1 LTIANRVRIRA
12 PRPSDAERV
21 TALVVAFD
29 VEEYGAPDF
38 ELDDLLADWRS
49 TGLDLERDAW
59 VAELADRTLAAYA
72 ALHFNENAEVYV
84 DHASRGLGIGSELL
98 RRSEERAVARAEPG
112 RRVLVGQAL
121 SSVNQAGRQLLTRAG
136 YEEVRTYWRMT
147 VPLASLPDSP
157 PPPDGVVIRTFDRE
171 RDARATYAVVA
182 AAFEDNVRRRPFE
195 PFEEWVAHEI
205 ERKAFDPTLW
215 LVAERSGEIVGA
227 VTCPDYAT
235 EAWVR
240 QLAVAREARGRGI
253 GKALLLS
260 AFAEF
265 RRRGRTEG
273 ALVVDSWNRTGA
285 KALYESLGMRPEREH
300 TRFEKE
306 LRPAT

>member
-1 LTIANRVRIRA
+1 MRIRA
-12 PRPSDAERV
+12 PGPGDAERV
-21 TALVVAFD
+21 TELVIAFD
-29 VEEYGAPDF
+29 VEKYGEPDF
-38 ELDDLLADWRS
+38 ELDDLVADWGS
-49 TGLDLERDAW
+49 PGLDLDRDAW
-59 VAELADRTLAAYA
+59 IVERPDGSLAAYA
-72 ALHFNENAEVYV
+72 ALHFNENVEVYV
-84 DHASRGLGIGSELL
+84 DGASRGLGIGSELL

-121 SSVNQAGRQLLTRAG
+121 SSINQAGRKLLARAG

-147 VPLASLPDSP
+147 VPLDALPP
-157 PPPDGVVIRTFDRE
+157 PPQPPDGVVIRTFDPA
-171 RDARATYAVVA
+171 RDAQATYAVVA
-182 AAFEDNVRRRPFE
+182 AAFEDNVRRHPFE

-205 ERKAFDPTLW
+205 DRKAFDPTLW
-215 LVAERSGEIVGA
+215 LVAEQAGEIVGA

-240 QLAVAREARGRGI
+240 QLAVAGSARGRGV
-253 GKALLLS
+253 GRTLLLY